1 MSSQEAYQW
10 LLNHHKETTYLE
22 SMRNLLGWDQRTQ
35 MPFKGHVHR
44 ANQLACIAKFI
55 HIRRTDPQIGE
66 MLSAVEGTQFLE
78 DPHSV
83 EAVNVRE
90 WRRAFDRAVKIPEKL
105 TVELARVGAEAE
117 TAWQNARPKN
127 DWAAF
132 KSYLQ
137 RIVALKREEAELLG
151 YSNEPYDALLD
162 DYEPGE
168 TARALEPLLAELR
181 KGLADLLGRIEES
194 SRKPETSFLHQDFP
208 PYDQET
214 FARKVVEHIG
224 YDFEAG
230 RLDPTAHPFSV
241 DIGPG
246 DVRITT
252 RYDIGFLN
260 TGVFGAIHEAGHAMY
275 QQGLLAEHWGTPM
288 GQAISLGIHESQSRL
303 WENFVGRSLSFWK
316 HFYPQAQ
323 KHFSALQGV
332 TVEAF
337 HFAIN
342 EVRPS
347 LIRTEADEVTYNLH
361 ILLRF
366 ELELALLRGDL
377 EVKSLPEAWNEK
389 MKTYLGL
396 TPPDY
401 SSGVMQDIHW
411 AIGAMGYFPTY
422 TLGNLYAAQLLK
434 AANKEL
440 GTLDEPISA
449 GEFGPL
455 LEWLRSKIHVQGSR
469 YLPRDLIREAT
480 GEELNPNHLLRYL
493 EAKYTVLYGF

>member
-1 MSSQEAYQW
+1 MNKQEAYDW
-10 LLNHHKETTYLE
+10 LLNQHKETSYLE

-35 MPFKGHVHR
+35 MPSKGHSHR
-44 ANQLACIAKFI
+44 ASQLANMAKFI
-55 HIRRTDPQIGE
+55 HARRTDPQIGE
-66 MLSAVEGTQFLE
+66 MLSAAEGTQLLA
-78 DPHSV
+78 DPRSV

-90 WRRAFDRAVKIPEKL
+90 WRRAYDRAVKIPEKL
-105 TVELARVGAEAE
+105 AVELARVGAEAE
-117 TAWQNARPKN
+117 TVWQEARPKN
-127 DWAAF
+127 DWTSF

-137 RIVALKREEAELLG
+137 RIVALKREEAESLG

-181 KGLADLLGRIEES
+181 NGLVDLLGRIEGS
-194 SRKPETSFLHQDFP
+194 SQKPNTTFLHQDFP
-208 PYDQET
+208 PYDQEV
-214 FARKVVEHIG
+214 FARKVVKRIG

-252 RYDIGFLN
+252 RYDTGFLN
-260 TGVFGAIHEAGHAMY
+260 TGVFGAIHEAGHAIY

-303 WENFVGRSLSFWK
+303 WENLVGRSLSFWK
-316 HFYPQAQ
+316 HFYPMAQ
-323 KHFSALQGV
+323 KHFSALQDV
-332 TVEAF
+332 TVEVF
-337 HFAIN
+337 HLAIN
-342 EVRPS
+342 AVRPS

-366 ELELALLRGDL
+366 ELELALLREDL
-377 EVKSLPEAWNEK
+377 EVESLPEAWNEK

-396 TPPDY
+396 TPPDF

-422 TLGNLYAAQLLK
+422 TLGNLYAAQLFK
-434 AANKEL
+434 TAAKEL
-440 GTLDEPISA
+440 GNLDERMST

-455 LEWLRSKIHVQGSR
+455 LEWLRRKIHVQGSR

-480 GEELNPNHLLRYL
+480 GEDLDPNHLIDYL
-493 EAKYTVLYGF
+493 ETKYVALYGL